1 MKLATY
7 TYQSRMAVG
16 RVENDQMIDLS
27 GALPP
32 GCHTV
37 RDILQAGSALL
48 DWLETA
54 RPAGGRVLRLAEVQ
68 LEAPIGNPS
77 KFLAIGLN
85 YKDHLEEVLARGGKA
100 PESQWWFNKQVSC
113 ITGPYSPI
121 HRPRVSERLDYEGE
135 LGVVIGKRCRH
146 VRVNNALDVV
156 AGYVV
161 MNDVTARDWQ
171 RKSPTW
177 TLGKSF
183 DTHGPVGPWL
193 TTKRDIPDPQ
203 ALTLRLW
210 VNGELRQ
217 EISTARMVYPIA
229 EQIAHLSTVMTL
241 EPGDLLATG
250 TGSGAGWGRDPP
262 VFLTAGDVVK
272 VEIPEIGFI
281 ENRVIEEPAAAL

>member
-7 TYQSRMAVG
+7 TYRSVTSLG
-16 RVENDQMIDLS
+16 RVEGDRVVDLS
-27 GALPP
+27 AALPP
-32 GCHTV
+32 GCSTMLDCLRAGRALLEELETV
-37 RDILQAGSALL
+37 RPVDGRALPL
-48 DWLETA
+48 S
-54 RPAGGRVLRLAEVQ
+54 EVR
-68 LEAPIGNPS
+68 LEAPLANPS

-85 YKDHLEEVLARGGKA
+85 YQDHLQEVLARGGKA
-100 PESQWWFNKQVSC
+100 PESQLWFNKQVSC
-113 ITGPYSPI
+113 ITGPFDPV
-121 HRPRVSERLDYEGE
+121 HKPGVSDRLDYEGE

-146 VRVNNALDVV
+146 VKAENALDVI

-183 DTHGPVGPWL
+183 DTHGPFGPWIV
-193 TTKRDIPDPQ
+193 TPRDIPDPQ

-217 EISTARMVYPIA
+217 QISTAKMVYTVA
-229 EQIAHLSTVMTL
+229 EQIAYLSTVMTL

-250 TGSGAGWGRDPP
+250 TGSGAGWGMDPP
-262 VFLTAGDVVK
+262 RFLVPGDVVR
-272 VEIPEIGFI
+272 VEIDGIGYI
-281 ENRVIEEPAAAL
+281 ENRVTDEPGA